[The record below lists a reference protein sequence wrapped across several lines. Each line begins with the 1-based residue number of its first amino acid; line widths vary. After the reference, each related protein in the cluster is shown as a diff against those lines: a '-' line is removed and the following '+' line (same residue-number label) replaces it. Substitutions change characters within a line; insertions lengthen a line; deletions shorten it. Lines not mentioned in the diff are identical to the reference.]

1 MTLNLSIIE
10 LAVLFFCAVT
20 LGIVIHF
27 FITSRRSL
35 KSSSPESEKNKQTVD
50 EWKLKYFNEVERK
63 EQETEEVKKL
73 LDEAEDGIRI
83 YKEEI
88 EELRKQ
94 QKRMQSELESE
105 QITVVVDE
113 WKLKYFNEVES
124 KEKEMEELRS
134 LLLEAQERNEL
145 SKAEIEG
152 LRKQQRLIQ
161 SELALTQKAGATGGK
176 PNYIEQL
183 RIAQASLV
191 EHNEKINQLLENIE
205 AAKESEE
212 KQKLMEEENAGL
224 MNQIKDLKYIL
235 SEKEIEIHNIRQ
247 KENLTKEMTSM
258 LDSAYSEFNTLQ
270 SKMHKLE
277 SQLASNKM
285 ISLEYEDLKEEHIK
299 VLHGYEDYKS
309 KVQTMTA
316 ENQQLTFRL
325 NEIEDKFRE
334 ANFQRQQLQ
343 KRVSYL
349 EELNND
355 LQVVADAN
363 KKLEHQ
369 LRRIGELES
378 MLNVVSEENQFLK
391 RQVNQ

>member
-1 MTLNLSIIE
+1 MTLNLSIVE
-10 LAVLFFCAVT
+10 LTVLFFCAVT

-35 KSSSPESEKNKQTVD
+35 KSPSIETEKNKQIVD

-63 EQETEEVKKL
+63 EHEMEETKNLLAEAQESSQ
-73 LDEAEDGIRI
+73 I
-83 YKEEI
+83 YKEQV
-88 EELRKQ
+88 EELRRQ
-94 QKRMQSELESE
+94 QKRTLSELES
-105 QITVVVDE
+105 
-113 WKLKYFNEVES
+113 
-124 KEKEMEELRS
+124 
-134 LLLEAQERNEL
+134 AQKVAG
-145 SKAEIEG
+145 S
-152 LRKQQRLIQ
+152 
-161 SELALTQKAGATGGK
+161 TQKAGALESK
-176 PNYIEQL
+176 PNYMEQL
-183 RIAQASLV
+183 RMAQSSLL

-205 AAKESEE
+205 VAKENEE
-212 KQKLMEEENAGL
+212 KQKLMEEENEGL

-235 SEKEIEIHNIRQ
+235 SEKEIEIHNTRQ

-270 SKMHKLE
+270 SKMQKLE
-277 SQLASNKM
+277 TQLSTSKM
-285 ISLEYEDLKEEHIK
+285 ISLEYEDLKEAHLK
-299 VLHGYEDYKS
+299 VMHEYEDYKA
-309 KVQTMTA
+309 KWQATTA
-316 ENQQLTFRL
+316 DNQQLTLRL
-325 NEIEDKFRE
+325 NEVEDKFRE

-355 LQVVADAN
+355 LQVLADAN

-391 RQVNQ
+391 RQVSQ

>member
-1 MTLNLSIIE
+1 MTLNLSIVE

-27 FITSRRSL
+27 FITSRRNL
-35 KSSSPESEKNKQTVD
+35 RGSSGETDKNKQAVD
-50 EWKLKYFNEVERK
+50 EWKLKYFNEIEKK
-63 EQETEEVKKL
+63 EKDLGEMQGQLSEVQESNQ
-73 LDEAEDGIRI
+73 I
-83 YKEEI
+83 YKEQI
-88 EELRKQ
+88 DELRRQ
-94 QKRMQSELESE
+94 QKRAQSELES
-105 QITVVVDE
+105 
-113 WKLKYFNEVES
+113 
-124 KEKEMEELRS
+124 
-134 LLLEAQERNEL
+134 
-145 SKAEIEG
+145 
-152 LRKQQRLIQ
+152 
-161 SELALTQKAGATGGK
+161 TQKVAVAENK

-183 RIAQASLV
+183 RIAQASLL

-205 AAKESEE
+205 LARENEE
-212 KQKLMEEENAGL
+212 KQKLMEEENEGL

-270 SKMHKLE
+270 SKMQKLE
-277 SQLASNKM
+277 SQLSSSKM
-285 ISLEYEDLKEEHIK
+285 ISLEYEDLKEAHIN
-299 VLHGYEDYKS
+299 VLHEYEEYKA
-309 KVQTMTA
+309 KLQAMTA
-316 ENQQLTFRL
+316 ENQQLTLRL
-325 NEIEDKFRE
+325 NEVEDKFRD
-334 ANFQRQQLQ
+334 ANFQRQQLL

-391 RQVNQ
+391 RQVSQ